1 MTSDKNG
8 SGKNAYA
15 EMPKNQKIFHYEK
28 VQLIHQPVLVAV
40 DISGSMD
47 HTEDGQT
54 KSNIK
59 LAEEMV
65 NQIGQDPE
73 LTDDYKRTADICV
86 MTFAND
92 VTTEQD
98 WIPLSQY
105 RGGISL
111 TPQTTTAFHDAVKQS
126 LNAVSAVR
134 FSYMNSGIQCK
145 RPQIFIITDG
155 YSTDPK
161 DNPSVV
167 SEAKA
172 LCQKYVDT
180 NKVTMHV
187 ILLPGGST
195 SDSKELSSKVM
206 HYKVDD
212 CAYGLPAIKT
222 FINNT
227 LLSFGQAAPDGMVNI
242 VLPNGVKT
250 TRNVIVDNDGVRYV
264 QDKRY

>member
-1 MTSDKNG
+1 MS
-8 SGKNAYA
+8 SGKNAYT
-15 EMPKNQKIFHYEK
+15 EMPKNQQIFHYEK
-28 VQLIHQPVLVAV
+28 VQLAHQPILVAV

-47 HTEDGQT
+47 HIEDGQT

-59 LAEEMV
+59 LAEEMI

-86 MTFAND
+86 MTFAD
-92 VTTEQD
+92 YVTTEQD

-111 TPQTTTAFHDAVKQS
+111 TPKVTTAFHDVVKQS
-126 LNAVSAVR
+126 LNAVRVMKN
-134 FSYMNSGIQCK
+134 SYAGKGIQCK

-155 YSTDPK
+155 YSTDPR
-161 DNPSVV
+161 DNPNVV

-180 NKVTMHV
+180 NKVAMHV

-195 SDSKELSSKVM
+195 SDSKELSGKVM

-222 FINNT
+222 FINASIVAVSSSNPGCAATTT
-227 LLSFGQAAPDGMVNI
+227 LPEAM
-242 VLPNGVKT
+242 KT
-250 TRNVIVDNDGVRYV
+250 TQPVKKQSDGTRAVTQEV
-264 QDKRY
+264 ETWN